1 MRRMTAPSAFPYMLL
16 TALAAC
22 GPGARPDASW
32 DEARLS
38 VALSDASID
47 IRQRAAFQ
55 LSERRPDGA
64 YWPLVKALGDPR
76 WEVRAYAAQALGR
89 VSRKDALVP
98 LSHCLRDRHWWV
110 RVKVVQALGERRD
123 RAAVPYLSA
132 ALADGNESV
141 SAAARRALKD
151 IAR

>member
-1 MRRMTAPSAFPYMLL
+1 MPRPWKFVLL

-32 DEARLS
+32 DEARLAA
-38 VALSDASID
+38 ALTDASIA

-89 VSRKDALVP
+89 VSRRDALIP
-98 LSHCLRDRHWWV
+98 LSHSLHDYHWWV

-123 RAAVPYLSA
+123 PAAAPYLSA
-132 ALADGNESV
+132 ALTDENESV
-141 SAAARRALKD
+141 SAAARRSLAEV
-151 IAR
+151 AR